1 MRRCASLPHLASPK
15 GEGFHDLPPAGEN
28 LSVRQPLRRG
38 ADQDFAFAGVVGG
51 ADDAFVFHAFDQ

>member
-1 MRRCASLPHLASPK
+1 MRA
-15 GEGFHDLPPAGEN
+15 N

-51 ADDAFVFHAFDQ
+51 ADDAFLFHAFDQ